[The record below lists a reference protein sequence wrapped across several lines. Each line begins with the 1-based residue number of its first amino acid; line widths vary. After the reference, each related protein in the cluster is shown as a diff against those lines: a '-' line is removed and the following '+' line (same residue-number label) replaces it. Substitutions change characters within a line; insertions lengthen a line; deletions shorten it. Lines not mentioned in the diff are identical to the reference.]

1 MLPSIFDPFV
11 KNRPLSVMARGAME
25 RLLSPLWINRVF
37 AKMSDGQYTRD
48 LLFSS
53 VFGLMI
59 RVVLSQAKSI
69 RYAYM
74 DQAED
79 IVVSLTSVYN
89 KLNGVSPAA
98 SASLVRESGLIF
110 TEAIDQVEGR
120 NPPLLP
126 GFTVFIVDGNAFP
139 ATEHRID
146 ELRTVSAGPLPG
158 KALVV
163 FNPDLGCVIDM
174 VPCEDAHTQE
184 RKILVGLLPMA
195 KRGQLW
201 LADRNFTTRRF
212 LFGLATRRAAFL
224 VREHKQLPV
233 EDLGPVRYV
242 GETETGTVFEQAV
255 RLHPGDEE
263 KDGQTDKK
271 AKPQEPLTLRRVIVR
286 LKDRT
291 RDGDKEIQ
299 LLTNLPKSIKATTLA
314 DLYRKRWKIE
324 TAFQELKQDF
334 NSEIKTLGYPRAAI
348 FAFATALVAYN
359 VMALVKGTLRAYH
372 GAEKIENEL
381 SAYYVAAELER
392 SYDGMMTAIP
402 GEHWYVFAEM
412 THEEFAG
419 VLVSLAE
426 KVDLKK
432 YPKSRRGPKKPR
444 PERIF
449 DPKTPHVSTARILAG
464 RKR

>member
-1 MLPSIFDPFV
+1 MLPSIFAPFV
-11 KNRPLSVMARGAME
+11 KNKPLSVMARAAME
-25 RLLSPLWINRVF
+25 RLLSPLWINKVF

-59 RVVLSQAKSI
+59 RVVMSQAKSI

-74 DQAED
+74 DQAEN
-79 IVVSLTSVYN
+79 IGVSLTSVYN
-89 KLNGVSPAA
+89 KLNGVSPAT

-110 TEAIDQVEGR
+110 AAAIDEIKGR
-120 NPPLLP
+120 NPALLP
-126 GFTVFIVDGNAFP
+126 GYTFYIVDGNAFP
-139 ATEHRID
+139 ATEHRI
-146 ELRTVSAGPLPG
+146 EETRTVSAGPLPG

-195 KRGQLW
+195 KAGQVW

-212 LFGLATRRAAFL
+212 LFGLGKQHATFI
-224 VREHKQLPV
+224 VREHKNLPV
-233 EDLGPVRYV
+233 ENLGPERYE
-242 GETETGTVFEQAV
+242 GETETGTVYSQVV
-255 RLHPGDEE
+255 RLHPGDEN
-263 KDGQTDKK
+263 TDKK
-271 AKPQEPLTLRRVIVR
+271 AVPLTLRRVIVR
-286 LKDRT
+286 LKNPT
-291 RDGDKEIQ
+291 RDEEKEIR
-299 LLTNLPKSIKATTLA
+299 LFTNLPKSIKATTIA

-359 VMALVKGTLRAYH
+359 VMALVKATLRACH

-381 SAYYVAAELER
+381 SVYYVAAELE
-392 SYDGMMTAIP
+392 YTYEGMMTAIP
-402 GEHWYVFAEM
+402 GEHWHVFADM

-419 VLVSLAE
+419 ALLFLAE

-432 YPKSRRGPKKPR
+432 FPKSRRGPKKPR

-464 RKR
+464 RKM